1 MITRRA
7 LLSVGLTLALG
18 AAAVGA
24 QAQQRVLR
32 LDQAAPG
39 RLDPSKVV
47 DYASS
52 VLAFNAYDTLV
63 NGDPKAGVAPSLA
76 ESWTIAPDGKSYTF
90 KLRTG
95 VKFHDGGVLTSE
107 DVVFSLE
114 RTLALNAGYARL
126 FNGIKAAA
134 SDAQTVTF
142 TLPAPNAAF
151 LATLVR
157 LPVIQKSLVMKNIK
171 PGNYGDKGDYGEA
184 FLAATDAGSGA
195 YRVVEHNPQELT
207 VLAKVPGH
215 FAGHLPKSPD
225 VVRIRYGVEPA
236 TVRTLMARREFEVT
250 SQWIPP
256 EIKRALADSEGMGL
270 VAELGSAYFIMPM
283 NTRRSPTDDVEFRR
297 AVALGIDYGAL
308 IDLMKITPTA
318 AGAVPMTGMIPSG
331 LLGNDKTLPANRRD
345 VAAAKAALA
354 KSKYATNAPPLELIW
369 VAEVAVEE
377 KIGLLLVQNLGEVGI
392 KVNLTRVPWALLTQQ
407 ATKAETTPNMIQ
419 RFVGAPYPDPDALI
433 SQAHSRYMGTTL
445 KTDWY
450 ADPEADKMIEAAL
463 TTTDT
468 AKRKALY
475 SQIQRHLLQSM
486 SSLYPFE
493 SVATFAKQNY
503 VKASMLDDPSK
514 GVAVQGGNWMFRT
527 FEIDR

>member
-1 MITRRA
+1 
-7 LLSVGLTLALG
+7 
-18 AAAVGA
+18 
-24 QAQQRVLR
+24 
-32 LDQAAPG
+32 
-39 RLDPSKVV
+39 
-47 DYASS
+47 
-52 VLAFNAYDTLV
+52 
-63 NGDPKAGVAPSLA
+63 
-76 ESWTIAPDGKSYTF
+76 
-90 KLRTG
+90 
-95 VKFHDGGVLTSE
+95 
-107 DVVFSLE
+107 
-114 RTLALNAGYARL
+114 
-126 FNGIKAAA
+126 
-134 SDAQTVTF
+134 
-142 TLPAPNAAF
+142 
-151 LATLVR
+151 
-157 LPVIQKSLVMKNIK
+157 
-171 PGNYGDKGDYGEA
+171 
-184 FLAATDAGSGA
+184 
-195 YRVVEHNPQELT
+195 VEHNPQELT
-207 VLAKVPGH
+207 VLAKAPGH

-236 TVRTLMARREFEVT
+236 TVRTLMARREMELT

-256 EIKRALADSEGMGL
+256 EIKRALAESEGMGL

-283 NTRRSPTDDVEFRR
+283 NTRRPPTDDVEFRR
-297 AVALGIDYGAL
+297 AVALGIDYAAL
-308 IDLMKITPTA
+308 IDLMKITPTV
-318 AGAVPMTGMIPSG
+318 AGAVPMHGMIPSG
-331 LLGNDKTLPANRRD
+331 LLGNDKSLPLPRRD

-354 KSKYATNAPPLELIW
+354 KSKYATNAPPFELIW

-392 KVNLTRVPWALLTQQ
+392 KVNLTRVPWTLLTQQ
-407 ATKAETTPNMIQ
+407 VTKPETTPNMIQ

-463 TTTDT
+463 ATTDT

-475 SQIQRHLLQSM
+475 SQIQRHLLQSA

-527 FEIDR
+527 FEVDR